1 MRPVVTRCGMRSSIR
16 LIITSEAELDVEEIA
31 QYTLEHWGDERVDA
45 YRARLMRSFRQL
57 QTFPEIGR
65 VADND
70 DPTIREFALEHHTI
84 LYRHDADANLVTI
97 LRIVNPRRLRR

>member
-1 MRPVVTRCGMRSSIR
+1 MRSSIR

-84 LYRHDADANLVTI
+84 LYRHDPDANLVTI
-97 LRIVNPRRLRR
+97 LRIVNPRRFRR